1 MKIANHLSRVLAATL
16 LGLGCHTAALH
27 AQNIMLHL
35 DAPQGID
42 AQTLAADI
50 GTLKITF
57 SNSKDFFDTSLY
69 AANTLDLGS
78 DYYNEEGSSKDKYHK
93 YYSRELTLNADDGN
107 GNAWWGNTNKIEFK
121 FDNLRRYVSGRTDHP
136 IYYRI
141 YSPHFSR
148 IITGQIDPTDAEE
161 VTLHHTELVQAR
173 RVTFMPPV
181 GRDGNAVPA
190 ILAPDLR
197 IGTARYGF
205 SGASV
210 NMHDLTEPFARYAYK
225 GDTLRYLVAPNSD
238 ELALH
243 ADSIV
248 VTDTTTCVT
257 TDYRKAVE
265 CRFYITDSQGQLCP
279 VTNGELA
286 SVYYKPQ
293 PGAKG
298 KGNNHGYGCYNLG
311 GIFLNTLTAPDGTHA
326 AYVLPG
332 RHTFQL
338 RMPTVQTTDPD
349 FLMPYNADLGYI
361 LGEVTIPASTEP
373 VSLSIAQSK
382 PLRVTTT
389 LADAAPYADHLQFS
403 AHTYVNPPYS
413 WQENKQMSVECKEVS
428 RQIKGND
435 LVVTTLVEGSTT
447 YLSLALNAQY
457 GAQSD
462 TIASVLSNQCS
473 VYGLFGTP
481 RTELTQDDF
490 HFDGA
495 KLPPFSK
502 LHPVKFIV
510 PCHLLQQG
518 EKIYIHGQFGDD
530 WYSTRCSA
538 FATHHEGCAKSLNPG
553 TATPVP
559 YDTLTVILPEGNHEW
574 YVCKNFTPYD
584 SANIHTF
591 TLANTDTLTQTIY
604 DREFTMLRVS
614 DFDSDRIYVYTN
626 NAPATHLYKRYKV
639 DGSRHNQVHYAI
651 ERIPLHPG
659 YNDYT
664 VSYRQI
670 KIQKDT
676 LAGVDYGIET
686 PRDYYDD
693 PQSPE
698 YVPHFNGYNAYN
710 PDSEWNNGLAAYIK
724 KTDTATLDSA
734 IMVSSRNEV
743 DLVMGKDEG
752 YRPYYFVRIPPS
764 TADTTV
770 TAYTQ
775 PGVRTK
781 FTYKGES
788 LRKMKMALSRLDMFL
803 GTERTRVVPGSY
815 FTRYSCL
822 NLVPGHYTMEGEF
835 YNEGSEEYFPFAVTF
850 TIEAGHPTTIE
861 LCPDPTAVAAAP
873 ADSAPAKAAACYA
886 PDGRRISTPQSGLN
900 IIKMTDGSV
909 RKVIVK

>member
-69 AANTLDLGS
+69 AANTLDFGS
-78 DYYNEEGSSKDKYHK
+78 DYYKNGKDSYHH
-93 YYSRELTLNADDGN
+93 YFSRELTLNADDGN
-107 GNAWWGNTNKIEFK
+107 GNAWWGNTNKFEFN
-121 FDNLRRYVSGRTDHP
+121 FDNLRRQVSGRAGQP

-161 VTLHHTELVQAR
+161 VTLHHTELTQAR
-173 RVTFMPPV
+173 RVAFMPPV
-181 GRDGNAVPA
+181 GRDGNAVSA

-197 IGTARYGF
+197 TGAYYNGTTTR
-205 SGASV
+205 V

-279 VTNGELA
+279 VTNGQLA
-286 SVYYKPQ
+286 SVYYKLQ
-293 PGAKG
+293 PGAKRG
-298 KGNNHGYGCYNLG
+298 RGYCGYNFG
-311 GIFLNTLTAPDGTHA
+311 SNIFEPTAPDGTHA
-326 AYVLPG
+326 AYALPG
-332 RHTFQL
+332 RQTFQL
-338 RMPTVQTTDPD
+338 HMPTVQTDDPD
-349 FLMPYNADLGYI
+349 FLMPYNAAQGYI

-373 VSLSIAQSK
+373 VSLSIAKSK

-413 WQENKQMSVECKEVS
+413 WAENEKMTVLCKEVS

-435 LVVTTLVEGSTT
+435 LVVTTLVEGSIT

-495 KLPPFSK
+495 KLPLFSK

-518 EKIYIHGQFGDD
+518 EKLYIHGQFGDD
-530 WYSTRCSA
+530 WYSTRCST
-538 FATHHEGCAKSLNPG
+538 FATHHEGCAKSLKPG
-553 TATPVP
+553 TATPMP

-591 TLANTDTLTQTIY
+591 TLGITDTLTQTFY
-604 DREFTMLRVS
+604 DREFTLLRVNCLGV
-614 DFDSDRIYVYTN
+614 DSIYVYN
-626 NAPATHLYKRYKV
+626 NVPEYHRYRLSKLTK
-639 DGSRHNQVHYAI
+639 GRMYYAD
-651 ERIPLHPG
+651 EAIPLRPG
-659 YNDYT
+659 YNERT
-664 VSYRQI
+664 ITWREV
-670 KIQKDT
+670 KLQKDT
-676 LAGVDYGIET
+676 LYSLSCWFEAPITYVDEDGSYYTSYGRFDR
-686 PRDYYDD
+686 P
-693 PQSPE
+693 
-698 YVPHFNGYNAYN
+698 YNYLWL
-710 PDSEWNNGLAAYIK
+710 EKLE
-724 KTDTATLDSA
+724 TATADSA
-734 IMVSSRNEV
+734 ICISTGSRANLAV
-743 DLVMGKDEG
+743 WSGG
-752 YRPYYFVRIPPS
+752 TFAPARFFTISPS
-764 TADTTV
+764 EADTTV
-770 TAYTQ
+770 TVYTQ
-775 PGVRTK
+775 KTVRVN
-781 FTYKGES
+781 FSYKGG
-788 LRKMKMALSRLDMFL
+788 R
-803 GTERTRVVPGSY
+803 VPGFERLNMCY
-815 FTRYSCL
+815 GNEQTRIVPNPNFYRKSRMDL
-822 NLVPGHYTMEGEF
+822 EPGHYTMSGVVSYEDDATGE
-835 YNEGSEEYFPFAVTF
+835 YVLTPFSIAFDV
-850 TIEAGHPTTIE
+850 EANHPTTIE

-886 PDGRRISTPQSGLN
+886 PDGRRISTPQPGLN

>member
-1 MKIANHLSRVLAATL
+1 MKIANHLSRVLAAAL

-78 DYYNEEGSSKDKYHK
+78 NYYYDRNSSKDKYHK

-121 FDNLRRYVSGRTDHP
+121 FDNLRRYVSGRTGQP

-141 YSPHFSR
+141 YSPHFNR

-225 GDTLRYLVAPNSD
+225 GDTLRYLVAPNSS

-279 VTNGELA
+279 VTNGQLA
-286 SVYYKPQ
+286 SAYYKLQ
-293 PGAKG
+293 PGFKSDTG
-298 KGNNHGYGCYNLG
+298 FRGYGDYNFG
-311 GIFLNTLTAPDGTHA
+311 GNIFEPTAPDGTHA
-326 AYVLPG
+326 AYALPG
-332 RHTFQL
+332 RQTFQL
-338 RMPTVQTTDPD
+338 RMPTVQTTDPE
-349 FLMPYNADLGYI
+349 FLMPYNADGGYI

-373 VSLSIAQSK
+373 VSLSIAKSK

-413 WQENKQMSVECKEVS
+413 WADDTKMSVECKEVS
-428 RQIKGND
+428 RQVKGND
-435 LVVTTLVEGSTT
+435 LVVTTLVEGST
-447 YLSLALNAQY
+447 YPYLALNAQY

-462 TIASVLSNQCS
+462 TIASVLSKQCCLYS
-473 VYGLFGTP
+473 YPGDP
-481 RTELTQDDF
+481 RTEFSLTYNNFYDGDF
-490 HFDGA
+490 NT
-495 KLPPFSK
+495 LPAFSQ
-502 LHPVKFIV
+502 LHPVKFVV
-510 PCHLLQQG
+510 PCHQFQTGRMLNLFG
-518 EKIYIHGQFGDD
+518 KYGQAD
-530 WYSTRCSA
+530 RVA
-538 FATHHEGCAKSLNPG
+538 ELAEHHDGCAKQLHYASADPI
-553 TATPVP
+553 P
-559 YDTLTVILPEGNHEW
+559 YDTITIMLPEG
-574 YVCKNFTPYD
+574 KYD
-584 SANIHTF
+584 WVMQKDADEANDAPHHSF
-591 TLANTDTLTQTIY
+591 TLGATDTLVQRLQPT
-604 DREFTMLRVS
+604 DFALLRVNCLGV
-614 DFDSDRIYVYTN
+614 DSIYVYN
-626 NAPATHLYKRYKV
+626 KV
-639 DGSRHNQVHYAI
+639 PEYQWYSLSKLTKGRMYYVREA
-651 ERIPLHPG
+651 IPLSPG
-659 YNDYT
+659 YNERT
-664 VSYRQI
+664 ITWREA
-670 KIQKDT
+670 KLQKDT
-676 LAGVDYGIET
+676 LYSLSYWLE
-686 PRDYYDD
+686 D
-693 PQSPE
+693 PVIWLDEDFSFYTSYTIFSRP
-698 YVPHFNGYNAYN
+698 
-710 PDSEWNNGLAAYIK
+710 NNYFWLEK
-724 KTDTATLDSA
+724 LETATPDSA
-734 IMVSSRNEV
+734 ICISTGSKANLAVWSGGTFAPARFFTIS
-743 DLVMGKDEG
+743 
-752 YRPYYFVRIPPS
+752 PS
-764 TADTTV
+764 EADTTV
-770 TAYTQ
+770 TVYTQ
-775 PGVRTK
+775 KTVRVN
-781 FTYKGES
+781 FSYKGG
-788 LRKMKMALSRLDMFL
+788 R
-803 GTERTRVVPGSY
+803 VPG
-815 FTRYSCL
+815 FERL
-822 NLVPGHYTMEGEF
+822 NMCYGNEQTHIVPNSNFYRRSRMDLEPGHYTMSGVVSYEDDATGE
-835 YNEGSEEYFPFAVTF
+835 YVTTPFSIAF
-850 TIEAGHPTTIE
+850 DIEANTPTTIE
-861 LCPDPTAVAAAP
+861 LCPDPTAIAAAP

-886 PDGRRISTPQSGLN
+886 PDGRRISTSQPGLN

>member
-1 MKIANHLSRVLAATL
+1 MKITNHLRRVLAATL

-69 AANTLDLGS
+69 AANTLDFGS
-78 DYYNEEGSSKDKYHK
+78 DYYNNGKDSYHH
-93 YYSRELTLNADDGN
+93 YFSRELTLNADDGN

-121 FDNLRRYVSGRTDHP
+121 FDNLRRYVSGRTDQP

-161 VTLHHTELVQAR
+161 VTLHHTELTQAR
-173 RVTFMPPV
+173 RVAFMPPV

-197 IGTARYGF
+197 IGTCNGF
-205 SGASV
+205 RGYNP
-210 NMHDLTEPFARYAYK
+210 NMQDLTEPFARYVYK
-225 GDTLRYLVAPNSD
+225 GDTLRYLVAPDSP

-279 VTNGELA
+279 VTNGQLA

-332 RHTFQL
+332 QQTFQL

-403 AHTYVNPPYS
+403 AYTYVNPPYS

-435 LVVTTLVEGSTT
+435 LVVTTLVEGST
-447 YLSLALNAQY
+447 YPYLALNAQY

-462 TIASVLSNQCS
+462 TIASVLSKQCS

-518 EKIYIHGQFGDD
+518 EKLYIHGQFGDD

-591 TLANTDTLTQTIY
+591 TLGATDTLTQTIY
-604 DREFTMLRVS
+604 DREFVLLRVN
-614 DFDSDRIYVYTN
+614 DFDSDSIYVYTN
-626 NAPATHLYKRYKV
+626 NIPATKLYKRYIV
-639 DGSRHNQVHYAI
+639 DGSRHNQVHYAL
-651 ERIPLHPG
+651 EEIPLHPG

-676 LAGVDYGIET
+676 LARVNYGVET
-686 PRDYYDD
+686 PVYYDD
-693 PQSPE
+693 P
-698 YVPHFNGYNAYN
+698 HYNNYTAYR
-710 PDSEWNNGLAAYIK
+710 
-724 KTDTATLDSA
+724 KTGSVYNIRKDEIATLDSA
-734 IMVSSRNEV
+734 IMVSSRSEV
-743 DLVMGKDEG
+743 DLVTFMSVTSGSIWIP
-752 YRPYYFVRIPPS
+752 RYFAHIAPS
-764 TADTTV
+764 AADTTV
-770 TAYTQ
+770 TAYTH
-775 PGVRTK
+775 PVVPTE
-781 FTYKGES
+781 FTYKGS
-788 LRKMKMALSRLDMFL
+788 LPGKIGKLSKLDMFL
-803 GTERTRVVPGSY
+803 GPERMRVVPFRHFSG
-815 FTRYSCL
+815 RL
-822 NLVPGHYTMEGEF
+822 DLVPGHYTMEGEF
-835 YNEGSEEYFPFAVTF
+835 YNEDSEAYFPFAVTF
-850 TIEAGHPTTIE
+850 TIEANKPTTIE
-861 LCPDPTAVAAAP
+861 LCPDPTAIAAAT

-886 PDGRRISTPQSGLN
+886 PDGRRISTPQPGLN

>member
-1 MKIANHLSRVLAATL
+1 MKITNHLRRVLAATL

-69 AANTLDLGS
+69 AANTLDFGS
-78 DYYNEEGSSKDKYHK
+78 DYYNEGGSSKDKYHK

-107 GNAWWGNTNKIEFK
+107 GNAWWGNTNKFEFN
-121 FDNLRRYVSGRTDHP
+121 FDNLRRQVSGRAGQP

-148 IITGQIDPTDAEE
+148 IITGQIDPTDAED
-161 VTLHHTELVQAR
+161 VTLHHTELAQAR
-173 RVTFMPPV
+173 RVAFMPPV

-197 IGTARYGF
+197 TGTCNGF
-205 SGASV
+205 RAYDP
-210 NMHDLTEPFARYAYK
+210 NMQDLTEPFARYAYK
-225 GDTLRYLVAPNSD
+225 GDTLRYLVVPNSS

-248 VTDTTTCVT
+248 VADTTTCVT

-298 KGNNHGYGCYNLG
+298 KGNYHGYGCYNSG
-311 GIFLNTLTAPDGTHA
+311 GICLNTLTAPDGTHA
-326 AYVLPG
+326 AYALPG
-332 RHTFQL
+332 RQTFQL
-338 RMPTVQTTDPD
+338 RLPTVQTTDPD

-373 VSLSIAQSK
+373 VSLSIAKSK

-413 WQENKQMSVECKEVS
+413 WQENKQMSVACKEVS

-435 LVVTTLVEGSTT
+435 LVVTTLVEGST
-447 YLSLALNAQY
+447 YPYLALNAQY

-462 TIASVLSNQCS
+462 TIASVLSKQCCLYS
-473 VYGLFGTP
+473 YPGDP
-481 RTELTQDDF
+481 RTEFSLTLKNF
-490 HFDGA
+490 H
-495 KLPPFSK
+495 LPPFSK

-518 EKIYIHGQFGDD
+518 EKLYIHGQLSVAED
-530 WYSTRCSA
+530 WRCST
-538 FATHHEGCAKSLNPG
+538 FATHHEGCAKSLQPG
-553 TATPVP
+553 TTTPVP

-574 YVCKNFTPYD
+574 CVGKKGEKLD

-591 TLANTDTLTQTIY
+591 TLGATDTLTQTIY
-604 DREFTMLRVS
+604 DREFALLRVNCLGT
-614 DFDSDRIYVYTN
+614 DSIYVYN
-626 NAPATHLYKRYKV
+626 NIPEYHRYRLSKLTKGRLY
-639 DGSRHNQVHYAI
+639 YAD
-651 ERIPLHPG
+651 EEIPLSPG
-659 YNDYT
+659 YNERT
-664 VSYRQI
+664 ITWREA
-670 KIQKDT
+670 KLQKDT
-676 LAGVDYGIET
+676 LRGMSYWLEAPITYLDEDGS
-686 PRDYYDD
+686 YYTSYTGFSRADNYLVL
-693 PQSPE
+693 E
-698 YVPHFNGYNAYN
+698 KL
-710 PDSEWNNGLAAYIK
+710 E
-724 KTDTATLDSA
+724 TATPDSA
-734 IMVSSRNEV
+734 ICISTGSKANLAVWSSGAYATARFITIN
-743 DLVMGKDEG
+743 
-752 YRPYYFVRIPPS
+752 PS
-764 TADTTV
+764 EADTTIAV
-770 TAYTQ
+770 YTQ
-775 PGVRTK
+775 GYVRVN
-781 FTYKGES
+781 FSYKGG
-788 LRKMKMALSRLDMFL
+788 R
-803 GTERTRVVPGSY
+803 VPG
-815 FTRYSCL
+815 FERL
-822 NLVPGHYTMEGEF
+822 NMCYGNEQTHIVPHSRFYYRSLMDLEPGHYTMSGVVSYEDDATGE
-835 YNEGSEEYFPFAVTF
+835 YVLTPFSIAFDV
-850 TIEAGHPTTIE
+850 EAGGIPTIE
-861 LCPDPTAVAAAP
+861 LCPDLTAVAAAP
-873 ADSAPAKAAACYA
+873 ANSTPAKAAACYA

>member
-1 MKIANHLSRVLAATL
+1 MKITNHLRRVLAATL
-16 LGLGCHTAALH
+16 FGLGCHTAALH

-69 AANTLDLGS
+69 AANTLDFGS
-78 DYYNEEGSSKDKYHK
+78 DYYNEGNSSTDRVHK

-107 GNAWWGNTNKIEFK
+107 GNAWWGNTNKIEFN
-121 FDNLRRYVSGRTDHP
+121 FDNLRRRVSGRTGQP

-173 RVTFMPPV
+173 RVAFMPPV

-205 SGASV
+205 RGALV

-225 GDTLRYLVAPNSD
+225 GDTLRYLVAPNSS

-279 VTNGELA
+279 VSNGELA
-286 SVYYKPQ
+286 SVYYSSKR
-293 PGAKG
+293 GR
-298 KGNNHGYGCYNLG
+298 GYGDYNFG
-311 GIFLNTLTAPDGTHA
+311 GICFELTAPDGTHA
-326 AYVLPG
+326 AYALPV
-332 RHTFQL
+332 RQTFQL

-349 FLMPYNADLGYI
+349 FLMPYNAAQGYI

-413 WQENKQMSVECKEVS
+413 WQENKQMSVACKEVS
-428 RQIKGND
+428 RQVKGND
-435 LVVTTLVEGSTT
+435 LVVTTLVEGST
-447 YLSLALNAQY
+447 YPYLALNAQY

-462 TIASVLSNQCS
+462 TIASVLSKQCCLYS
-473 VYGLFGTP
+473 YPGDP
-481 RTELTQDDF
+481 RTEFSLTYKNF
-490 HFDGA
+490 YDGNFNT
-495 KLPPFSK
+495 LPAFSQ
-502 LHPVKFIV
+502 LHPVKFVV
-510 PCHLLQQG
+510 PCHQFQTGRMLNLFGTYNQG
-518 EKIYIHGQFGDD
+518 YISDLP
-530 WYSTRCSA
+530 S
-538 FATHHEGCAKSLNPG
+538 HHNGCAKQLQPG
-553 TATPVP
+553 SADPIP
-559 YDTLTVILPEGNHEW
+559 YDTITIILPEGE
-574 YVCKNFTPYD
+574 YD
-584 SANIHTF
+584 WVMQKDLDEYNSAPHHAF
-591 TLANTDTLTQTIY
+591 TLANTDTLVQRLQPT
-604 DREFTMLRVS
+604 DFALLRVNS
-614 DFDSDRIYVYTN
+614 LGADSIYVYN
-626 NAPATHLYKRYKV
+626 KV
-639 DGSRHNQVHYAI
+639 PEYQWYSLSKLTKGCMYYVREA
-651 ERIPLHPG
+651 IPLSPG
-659 YNDYT
+659 YNERT
-664 VSYRQI
+664 ITWREA
-670 KIQKDT
+670 KLQKDT
-676 LAGVDYGIET
+676 LYSLSYWLE
-686 PRDYYDD
+686 D
-693 PQSPE
+693 PVIWLDEDFSFYTSYTIFSRP
-698 YVPHFNGYNAYN
+698 
-710 PDSEWNNGLAAYIK
+710 NNYLRLEK
-724 KTDTATLDSA
+724 LETATPDSA
-734 IMVSSRNEV
+734 ICISTGSKANLAVWSGGTFAPARFFTIS
-743 DLVMGKDEG
+743 
-752 YRPYYFVRIPPS
+752 PS
-764 TADTTV
+764 EADTTV
-770 TAYTQ
+770 TVYTQ
-775 PGVRTK
+775 KTVRVN
-781 FTYKGES
+781 FSYKGG
-788 LRKMKMALSRLDMFL
+788 R
-803 GTERTRVVPGSY
+803 VPG
-815 FTRYSCL
+815 FERL
-822 NLVPGHYTMEGEF
+822 NMCYGNEQTHIVPNSNFYRRSRMDLEPGHYTMSGVVSYEDDATGE
-835 YNEGSEEYFPFAVTF
+835 YVTTPFSIAF
-850 TIEAGHPTTIE
+850 DIEANTPTTIE
-861 LCPDPTAVAAAP
+861 LCPDPTAIAAAP

-886 PDGRRISTPQSGLN
+886 PDGRRISTSQPGLN

>member
-1 MKIANHLSRVLAATL
+1 MKIANHLSRVLAAAL

-69 AANTLDLGS
+69 AANTLDFGS
-78 DYYNEEGSSKDKYHK
+78 DYYNNGKDSYHH
-93 YYSRELTLNADDGN
+93 YFSRELTLNADDGS
-107 GNAWWGNTNKIEFK
+107 GNAWWGNQNKTWLK
-121 FDNLRRYVSGRTDHP
+121 FETVRRQVSGRAGQP

-173 RVTFMPPV
+173 RVAFMPPV

-197 IGTARYGF
+197 IGTCNGF
-205 SGASV
+205 RGYNP
-210 NMHDLTEPFARYAYK
+210 NMQDLTEPFARYAYK
-225 GDTLRYLVAPNSD
+225 GDTLRYLVVPNSS

-332 RHTFQL
+332 QQTFQL

-373 VSLSIAQSK
+373 VNLSIAQSK

-435 LVVTTLVEGSTT
+435 LVVTTLVEGSTWPI
-447 YLSLALNAQY
+447 LVLNAQY

-473 VYGLFGTP
+473 VYGLFGPP

-518 EKIYIHGQFGDD
+518 EKLYIDGQFGDD

-591 TLANTDTLTQTIY
+591 TLGATDTLTQTIY
-604 DREFTMLRVS
+604 DREFALLRVNCLGT
-614 DFDSDRIYVYTN
+614 DSIYVYSNIPEYHRYRLSKLTKGR
-626 NAPATHLYKRYKV
+626 LY
-639 DGSRHNQVHYAI
+639 YAD
-651 ERIPLHPG
+651 EEIPLNPG
-659 YNDYT
+659 YNERT
-664 VSYRQI
+664 ITWREA
-670 KIQKDT
+670 KLQKDT
-676 LAGVDYGIET
+676 LRGMSYWLEAPITYLDEDGS
-686 PRDYYDD
+686 YYTSYTGFSRADNYLVL
-693 PQSPE
+693 E
-698 YVPHFNGYNAYN
+698 KL
-710 PDSEWNNGLAAYIK
+710 E
-724 KTDTATLDSA
+724 TATPDSA
-734 IMVSSRNEV
+734 ICISTGSKANLAVWSSGAYATARFITIN
-743 DLVMGKDEG
+743 
-752 YRPYYFVRIPPS
+752 PS
-764 TADTTV
+764 EADTTIAV
-770 TAYTQ
+770 YTQ
-775 PGVRTK
+775 GYVRVN
-781 FTYKGES
+781 FSYKGG
-788 LRKMKMALSRLDMFL
+788 R
-803 GTERTRVVPGSY
+803 VPGFERLNMCY
-815 FTRYSCL
+815 GNEQTRIVPHSRFYYRSL
-822 NLVPGHYTMEGEF
+822 MDLEPGHYTMSGIVAYEDDNTGE
-835 YNEGSEEYFPFAVTF
+835 YVTTPFSIAF
-850 TIEAGHPTTIE
+850 DIEANTPTTIE
-861 LCPDPTAVAAAP
+861 LCPDPTAIAAAT
-873 ADSAPAKAAACYA
+873 ANSAPAKAAACYA
-886 PDGRRISTPQSGLN
+886 PDGRRISTPQPGLN
-900 IIKMTDGSV
+900 IIKMTDGTV

>member
-1 MKIANHLSRVLAATL
+1 MKITNHLSRVLAATL
-16 LGLGCHTAALH
+16 FGLGCHTAALH
-27 AQNIMLHL
+27 AQNIMLRL
-35 DAPQGID
+35 DAPQGTD

-57 SNSKDFFDTSLY
+57 SNSSDFFDTSLY
-69 AANTLDLGS
+69 AANTLDFRS
-78 DYYNEEGSSKDKYHK
+78 DYYNKGKDSYHH
-93 YYSRELTLNADDGN
+93 YFSRELTLNADDGN
-107 GNAWWGNTNKIEFK
+107 GNAWWGNTNKVWLNFETV
-121 FDNLRRYVSGRTDHP
+121 RRQVGGRAGQP

-148 IITGQIDPTDAEE
+148 IITGQIDPTDADE
-161 VTLHHTELVQAR
+161 VTLHHTELTQAR
-173 RVTFMPPV
+173 RVAFMPPV
-181 GRDGNAVPA
+181 DRDGNAVPA

-197 IGTARYGF
+197 TGACSNF
-205 SGASV
+205 STGRV
-210 NMHDLTEPFARYAYK
+210 NMQDLTEPFARYVYK
-225 GDTLRYLVAPNSD
+225 GDTLRYLVAPESS

-286 SVYYKPQ
+286 SVYYSSKR
-293 PGAKG
+293 GR
-298 KGNNHGYGCYNLG
+298 GYGDYNCS
-311 GIFLNTLTAPDGTHA
+311 IPFKLTAPDGTHA

-332 RHTFQL
+332 QQIFQL
-338 RMPTVQTTDPD
+338 HFPKVQTTDPD

-373 VSLSIAQSK
+373 VSLSLAKSK

-518 EKIYIHGQFGDD
+518 EKLYIHGQFGDD

-538 FATHHEGCAKSLNPG
+538 FATHHEGCAKSLKPG
-553 TATPVP
+553 TAAPMP

-614 DFDSDRIYVYTN
+614 DFDFDSIYVYTN
-626 NAPATHLYKRYKV
+626 NVPATHLYKRYKV
-639 DGSRHNQVHYAI
+639 DGSRHNQIHYAL
-651 ERIPLHPG
+651 EKIPLHPG

-676 LAGVDYGIET
+676 LARVDYGIEI
-686 PRDYYDD
+686 PRDYYNYDD
-693 PQSPE
+693 PRRNDYS
-698 YVPHFNGYNAYN
+698 AYD
-710 PDSEWNNGLAAYIK
+710 PYYEWNNGLAGYIK

-743 DLVMGKDEG
+743 DLVIGKDEG

-850 TIEAGHPTTIE
+850 TIEADHPTTIE
-861 LCPDPTAVAAAP
+861 LCPDPTAVAAAT

-886 PDGRRISTPQSGLN
+886 PDGRRISTPQPGLN

>member
-1 MKIANHLSRVLAATL
+1 MKLTNHLRRVLAATL
-16 LGLGCHTAALH
+16 FGLGCHTAALH

-57 SNSKDFFDTSLY
+57 SNSKDFFDTSRY
-69 AANTLDLGS
+69 AANTLDFGS
-78 DYYNEEGSSKDKYHK
+78 DYYNNGRDSYHH
-93 YYSRELTLNADDGN
+93 YFSRELTLNADDGN
-107 GNAWWGNTNKIEFK
+107 GNAWWGNTNKVWLNFETV
-121 FDNLRRYVSGRTDHP
+121 RRQVSGRAGQP

-148 IITGQIDPTDAEE
+148 IITGQIDPTDAEK

-173 RVTFMPPV
+173 RVAFMPPV

-197 IGTARYGF
+197 TGAYYNGTTTR
-205 SGASV
+205 V

-265 CRFYITDSQGQLCP
+265 CHFYITDSQGRLCP
-279 VTNGELA
+279 VTNGQLA
-286 SVYYKPQ
+286 SVYYKLQ
-293 PGAKG
+293 PGAKRG
-298 KGNNHGYGCYNLG
+298 RGYCGYNFGGNM
-311 GIFLNTLTAPDGTHA
+311 FKLTAPDGTHA
-326 AYVLPG
+326 AYALPG
-332 RHTFQL
+332 RQTFQL
-338 RMPTVQTTDPD
+338 KWPTVQTDDPD
-349 FLMPYNADLGYI
+349 FLMPCNAAQGYI

-403 AHTYVNPPYS
+403 AHTYVSPPYS
-413 WQENKQMSVECKEVS
+413 WAENEKMTVLCKEVS
-428 RQIKGND
+428 RQVKGND

-518 EKIYIHGQFGDD
+518 EKLYIHGQFGDD

-553 TATPVP
+553 IATPVP
-559 YDTLTVILPEGNHEW
+559 HDTLTVILPEGNHEW

-591 TLANTDTLTQTIY
+591 TLGATDTLTQTIY
-604 DREFTMLRVS
+604 DREFALLRVS
-614 DFDSDRIYVYTN
+614 CLGADSIYVYN
-626 NAPATHLYKRYKV
+626 KVPAWHRYRLSKLTKGRLY
-639 DGSRHNQVHYAI
+639 YAD
-651 ERIPLHPG
+651 EEIPLSPG
-659 YNDYT
+659 YNERT
-664 VSYRQI
+664 ITWREA
-670 KIQKDT
+670 KLQKDT
-676 LAGVDYGIET
+676 LYGLSYWLEAPITYVDEDGS
-686 PRDYYDD
+686 YYT
-693 PQSPE
+693 S
-698 YVPHFNGYNAYN
+698 YHYFSR
-710 PDSEWNNGLAAYIK
+710 PDNYFWLEKLE
-724 KTDTATLDSA
+724 TATPDSA
-734 IMVSSRNEV
+734 ICISTGSKANLAVCTGRMSDPARFFTIN
-743 DLVMGKDEG
+743 
-752 YRPYYFVRIPPS
+752 PS
-764 TADTTV
+764 EADTTV
-770 TAYTQ
+770 TVYTQ
-775 PGVRTK
+775 KTVRVNFGCK
-781 FTYKGES
+781 N
-788 LRKMKMALSRLDMFL
+788 RLVQAF
-803 GTERTRVVPGSY
+803 ERLNMCYGNEQTHIVPNSNFY
-815 FTRYSCL
+815 RRNRMDL
-822 NLVPGHYTMEGEF
+822 EPGHYTMSGVVIYEDGLEQVCT
-835 YNEGSEEYFPFAVTF
+835 PFSIAF
-850 TIEAGHPTTIE
+850 DIEAGHSAFIE

-873 ADSAPAKAAACYA
+873 ANSAPAKAATCYA
-886 PDGRRISTPQSGLN
+886 PDGRRISTPQPGLN
-900 IIKMTDGSV
+900 IIKMTDGTV

>member
-1 MKIANHLSRVLAATL
+1 MKIANHLSRVLAAAL

-57 SNSKDFFDTSLY
+57 SNSKDFFDTSRY
-69 AANTLDLGS
+69 AANTLDFGS
-78 DYYNEEGSSKDKYHK
+78 DYYNNGKDSYHH
-93 YYSRELTLNADDGN
+93 YFSRELTLNADDGN
-107 GNAWWGNTNKIEFK
+107 GNAWWGNTNKFEFN
-121 FDNLRRYVSGRTDHP
+121 FDNLRRQVSGRAGQP

-173 RVTFMPPV
+173 RVAFMPPV
-181 GRDGNAVPA
+181 GRDGNAVSA

-197 IGTARYGF
+197 TGAYYNGTTTR
-205 SGASV
+205 V

-279 VTNGELA
+279 VTNGQLA
-286 SVYYKPQ
+286 SVYYKLQ
-293 PGAKG
+293 PGAKRG
-298 KGNNHGYGCYNLG
+298 RGYCGYNFGGNM
-311 GIFLNTLTAPDGTHA
+311 FKLTAPDGTHA
-326 AYVLPG
+326 AYALPG
-332 RHTFQL
+332 RQTFQL
-338 RMPTVQTTDPD
+338 KWPTVQTDDPD
-349 FLMPYNADLGYI
+349 FLMPCNAAQGYI

-373 VSLSIAQSK
+373 VSLSIAKSK

-413 WQENKQMSVECKEVS
+413 WAENEKMTVLCKEVS

-435 LVVTTLVEGSTT
+435 LVVTTLVEGSTWPI
-447 YLSLALNAQY
+447 LALNAQY

-473 VYGLFGTP
+473 VYSYPGDP
-481 RTELTQDDF
+481 RTEFSLTQDNF

-518 EKIYIHGQFGDD
+518 EKLYIHGQFGDD
-530 WYSTRCSA
+530 WYSTRCST
-538 FATHHEGCAKSLNPG
+538 FATHHEGCAKSLQPG

-559 YDTLTVILPEGNHEW
+559 HDTLTVILPEGNHEW
-574 YVCKNFTPYD
+574 YVSKEGAVGD

-591 TLANTDTLTQTIY
+591 TLGATDTLTQTIY
-604 DREFTMLRVS
+604 DREFALLRVS
-614 DFDSDRIYVYTN
+614 CLGVDSIYVYN
-626 NAPATHLYKRYKV
+626 NVPKYHRYRLSKLTKGRLYYADEEIHL
-639 DGSRHNQVHYAI
+639 S
-651 ERIPLHPG
+651 PG
-659 YNDYT
+659 YNERT
-664 VSYRQI
+664 ITWREA
-670 KIQKDT
+670 KLQKDT
-676 LAGVDYGIET
+676 LRGMSYWLEAPITYLDEDGS
-686 PRDYYDD
+686 YYTSYTGFSR
-693 PQSPE
+693 P
-698 YVPHFNGYNAYN
+698 
-710 PDSEWNNGLAAYIK
+710 NNYLVLEK
-724 KTDTATLDSA
+724 LETATPDSA
-734 IMVSSRNEV
+734 ICISTGSKANLAVWSSGAYATARFITIN
-743 DLVMGKDEG
+743 
-752 YRPYYFVRIPPS
+752 PS
-764 TADTTV
+764 EADTTIAV
-770 TAYTQ
+770 YTQ
-775 PGVRTK
+775 GYVRVN
-781 FTYKGES
+781 FSYKGG
-788 LRKMKMALSRLDMFL
+788 R
-803 GTERTRVVPGSY
+803 VPGFERLNMCY
-815 FTRYSCL
+815 GNEQTRIVPHSRFYYRSL
-822 NLVPGHYTMEGEF
+822 MDLEPGHYTMSGIVSYEDDATGE
-835 YNEGSEEYFPFAVTF
+835 YVLTPFSIAFDV
-850 TIEAGHPTTIE
+850 EAGGIRTIE
-861 LCPDPTAVAAAP
+861 LCPDPTAIAAAP

-886 PDGRRISTPQSGLN
+886 PDGRRISTPQPGLN
-900 IIKMTDGSV
+900 IVKMTDGTV

>member
-1 MKIANHLSRVLAATL
+1 MKIANHLSRVLAAAL

-57 SNSKDFFDTSLY
+57 SNSSDFFDTSRY
-69 AANTLDLGS
+69 AANTLDFGS
-78 DYYNEEGSSKDKYHK
+78 DYYNNGRDSYHH
-93 YYSRELTLNADDGN
+93 YFSRELTLNADDGN
-107 GNAWWGNTNKIEFK
+107 GNAWWGNTNKVWLNFETV
-121 FDNLRRYVSGRTDHP
+121 RRQVSGRAGQP

-148 IITGQIDPTDAEE
+148 IITGQIDPTDADE
-161 VTLHHTELVQAR
+161 VTLHHTELVQAH
-173 RVTFMPPV
+173 RVAFMPPV
-181 GRDGNAVPA
+181 GRDGNAVSA

-205 SGASV
+205 RGALV
-210 NMHDLTEPFARYAYK
+210 NMYDLTEPFARYAYK
-225 GDTLRYLVAPNSD
+225 GDTLRYLVAPNSS

-279 VTNGELA
+279 VTNGRLA
-286 SVYYKPQ
+286 SAYYKLQ
-293 PGAKG
+293 PGFKSDTG
-298 KGNNHGYGCYNLG
+298 FRGYGDYNFG
-311 GIFLNTLTAPDGTHA
+311 GNIFEPTAPDGTHA
-326 AYVLPG
+326 AYALPG
-332 RHTFQL
+332 RQTFQL

-349 FLMPYNADLGYI
+349 FLMPYNADGGYI

-373 VSLSIAQSK
+373 VSLSIAKSK

-435 LVVTTLVEGSTT
+435 LVVTTLVEGSTWPI
-447 YLSLALNAQY
+447 LVLNAQY

-518 EKIYIHGQFGDD
+518 EKLYIDGQFGDD

-591 TLANTDTLTQTIY
+591 TLGATDTLTQTIY
-604 DREFTMLRVS
+604 DREFALLRVNCLGT
-614 DFDSDRIYVYTN
+614 DSIYVYSNIPEYHRYRLSKLTKGR
-626 NAPATHLYKRYKV
+626 LY
-639 DGSRHNQVHYAI
+639 YAD
-651 ERIPLHPG
+651 EEIPLNPG
-659 YNDYT
+659 YNERT
-664 VSYRQI
+664 ITWREA
-670 KIQKDT
+670 KLQKDT
-676 LAGVDYGIET
+676 LRGMSYWLEAPITYLDEDGS
-686 PRDYYDD
+686 YYTSYTGFSRADNYLVL
-693 PQSPE
+693 E
-698 YVPHFNGYNAYN
+698 KL
-710 PDSEWNNGLAAYIK
+710 E
-724 KTDTATLDSA
+724 TATPDSA
-734 IMVSSRNEV
+734 ICISTGSKANLAVWSSGAYATARFITIN
-743 DLVMGKDEG
+743 
-752 YRPYYFVRIPPS
+752 PS
-764 TADTTV
+764 EADTTIAV
-770 TAYTQ
+770 YTQ
-775 PGVRTK
+775 GYVRVN
-781 FTYKGES
+781 FSYKGG
-788 LRKMKMALSRLDMFL
+788 R
-803 GTERTRVVPGSY
+803 VPGFERLNMCY
-815 FTRYSCL
+815 GNEQTRIVPHSRFYYRSL
-822 NLVPGHYTMEGEF
+822 MDLEPGHYTMSGIVAYEDDNTGE
-835 YNEGSEEYFPFAVTF
+835 YVTTPFSIAF
-850 TIEAGHPTTIE
+850 DIEANTPTTIE
-861 LCPDPTAVAAAP
+861 LCPDPTAIAAAT
-873 ADSAPAKAAACYA
+873 ANSAPAKAAACYA
-886 PDGRRISTPQSGLN
+886 PDGRRISTPQPGLN
-900 IIKMTDGSV
+900 IIKMTDGTV

>member
-27 AQNIMLHL
+27 AQNIMLRL

-78 DYYNEEGSSKDKYHK
+78 DYYYDRNSSKDKYHK

-121 FDNLRRYVSGRTDHP
+121 FDNLRRYAGVRVGDP

-148 IITGQIDPTDAEE
+148 IITGQIDPTDADE

-173 RVTFMPPV
+173 RVAFMPPV

-197 IGTARYGF
+197 TGACMNSS
-205 SGASV
+205 SGRV
-210 NMHDLTEPFARYAYK
+210 NMHDLTEPFARYVYK
-225 GDTLRYLVAPNSD
+225 GDTLRYLVAPDSP

-279 VTNGELA
+279 VTNGQLA
-286 SVYYKPQ
+286 SVYYSSKR
-293 PGAKG
+293 GR
-298 KGNNHGYGCYNLG
+298 GYGDYNFG
-311 GIFLNTLTAPDGTHA
+311 GICFKLTAPDGTHA
-326 AYVLPG
+326 AYALPG
-332 RHTFQL
+332 RQTFQL

-349 FLMPYNADLGYI
+349 FLMPYNAAQGYI

-413 WQENKQMSVECKEVS
+413 WAENEKMTVLCKEVN

-435 LVVTTLVEGSTT
+435 LVVTTLVEGST
-447 YLSLALNAQY
+447 YPYLALNAQY

-462 TIASVLSNQCS
+462 TIASVLSKQCCLYS
-473 VYGLFGTP
+473 YPGDP
-481 RTELTQDDF
+481 RTEFSLTYKNF
-490 HFDGA
+490 YDGNFNT
-495 KLPPFSK
+495 LPAFSQ
-502 LHPVKFIV
+502 LHPVKFVV
-510 PCHLLQQG
+510 PCHQLQTGRMLNLFGTYNQG
-518 EKIYIHGQFGDD
+518 YISDLP
-530 WYSTRCSA
+530 S
-538 FATHHEGCAKSLNPG
+538 HHNGCAKQLQPG
-553 TATPVP
+553 SADPIP
-559 YDTLTVILPEGNHEW
+559 YDTITIILPEGE
-574 YVCKNFTPYD
+574 YD
-584 SANIHTF
+584 WVMQKDLDEYNSAPHHAF
-591 TLANTDTLTQTIY
+591 TLANTDTLVQRLQPT
-604 DREFTMLRVS
+604 DFALLRVNCLGV
-614 DFDSDRIYVYTN
+614 DSIYVYN
-626 NAPATHLYKRYKV
+626 NVPKYHRYRQSKLTKGRLY
-639 DGSRHNQVHYAI
+639 YAD
-651 ERIPLHPG
+651 EEIPLSPG
-659 YNDYT
+659 YNERIIT
-664 VSYRQI
+664 WREV
-670 KIQKDT
+670 KLQKDT
-676 LAGVDYGIET
+676 LYSLSCWFEAPITYVDEDGSYYTSYGRFDR
-686 PRDYYDD
+686 P
-693 PQSPE
+693 
-698 YVPHFNGYNAYN
+698 YNYLWL
-710 PDSEWNNGLAAYIK
+710 EKLE
-724 KTDTATLDSA
+724 TATADSA
-734 IMVSSRNEV
+734 ICISTGSRANLAV
-743 DLVMGKDEG
+743 WSGG
-752 YRPYYFVRIPPS
+752 TFAPARFFTISPS
-764 TADTTV
+764 EADTTV
-770 TAYTQ
+770 TVYTQ
-775 PGVRTK
+775 KTVRVN
-781 FTYKGES
+781 FSYKGG
-788 LRKMKMALSRLDMFL
+788 RVPGFSRLNMCY
-803 GTERTRVVPGSY
+803 GNEQTRIVPNPNFYRKS
-815 FTRYSCL
+815 RMDL
-822 NLVPGHYTMEGEF
+822 EPGHYTMSGVVAYEDDNTGE
-835 YNEGSEEYFPFAVTF
+835 YVTTPFSIAF
-850 TIEAGHPTTIE
+850 DIEANTPTTIE
-861 LCPDPTAVAAAP
+861 LCPDPTAIAATT

-900 IIKMTDGSV
+900 IIKMTDGTV

>member
-1 MKIANHLSRVLAATL
+1 MKLTNHLSRVLAATL

-78 DYYNEEGSSKDKYHK
+78 DYYNEGGSSKDKYHK

-121 FDNLRRYVSGRTDHP
+121 FDNLRRYVSGRTDQP

-173 RVTFMPPV
+173 RVAFMPPV
-181 GRDGNAVPA
+181 DRDGNAVPA

-197 IGTARYGF
+197 IGTCNGF
-205 SGASV
+205 RGYNP
-210 NMHDLTEPFARYAYK
+210 NMQDLTEPFARYAYK
-225 GDTLRYLVAPNSD
+225 GDTLRYLVVPNSS

-248 VTDTTTCVT
+248 VADTTTCVT

-326 AYVLPG
+326 AYALPG
-332 RHTFQL
+332 RQTFQL
-338 RMPTVQTTDPD
+338 KWPTVQTTDPD
-349 FLMPYNADLGYI
+349 FLMPCNAAQGYI

-403 AHTYVNPPYS
+403 AHTYVSPPYS
-413 WQENKQMSVECKEVS
+413 WAENEKMSVECKEVS

-435 LVVTTLVEGSTT
+435 LVVTTLVEGST
-447 YLSLALNAQY
+447 YPYLALNAQY

-462 TIASVLSNQCS
+462 TIASVLSTYCS
-473 VYGLFGTP
+473 LYSNPFDP
-481 RTELTQDDF
+481 RTEFSLTYKNF
-490 HFDGA
+490 YDGDL
-495 KLPPFSK
+495 KTLPAFSQ
-502 LHPVKFIV
+502 LHPVKFVV
-510 PCHLLQQG
+510 PCHQFQTGRVLNLFGTYNQG
-518 EKIYIHGQFGDD
+518 YISDLP
-530 WYSTRCSA
+530 S
-538 FATHHEGCAKSLNPG
+538 HHNGCAKQLQPG
-553 TATPVP
+553 SADPIP
-559 YDTLTVILPEGNHEW
+559 YDTITIILPEGE
-574 YVCKNFTPYD
+574 YD
-584 SANIHTF
+584 WVMQKDLDEYNSAPHHAF
-591 TLANTDTLTQTIY
+591 TLANTDTLVQRLQPT
-604 DREFTMLRVS
+604 DFALLRVS
-614 DFDSDRIYVYTN
+614 CLGADSIYVFNNVPASHRYRQSKLDRQNKYDYTN
-626 NAPATHLYKRYKV
+626 GRLY
-639 DGSRHNQVHYAI
+639 YAD
-651 ERIPLHPG
+651 EEIPLSPG
-659 YNDYT
+659 YNERT
-664 VSYRQI
+664 ITWREA
-670 KIQKDT
+670 KLQKDT
-676 LAGVDYGIET
+676 LRGMSYWLEAPITYLDEDGS
-686 PRDYYDD
+686 YYTSYTGFSR
-693 PQSPE
+693 P
-698 YVPHFNGYNAYN
+698 
-710 PDSEWNNGLAAYIK
+710 NNYLVLEK
-724 KTDTATLDSA
+724 LETATPDSA
-734 IMVSSRNEV
+734 ICISTGSRANLAVWSS
-743 DLVMGKDEG
+743 G
-752 YRPYYFVRIPPS
+752 PYATARFITINPS
-764 TADTTV
+764 EADTTIAV
-770 TAYTQ
+770 YTQ
-775 PGVRTK
+775 GYVRVN
-781 FTYKGES
+781 FSYKG
-788 LRKMKMALSRLDMFL
+788 
-803 GTERTRVVPGSY
+803 GPVPG
-815 FTRYSCL
+815 FDRL
-822 NLVPGHYTMEGEF
+822 NMCYGNEQTHIVPHSRFYYRSRMDLEPGHYTMSGVVAYDDDNTGE
-835 YNEGSEEYFPFAVTF
+835 YVTTPFSIAFDV
-850 TIEAGHPTTIE
+850 EANTPTTIE
-861 LCPDPTAVAAAP
+861 LCPDPTAIAAAP
-873 ADSAPAKAAACYA
+873 ANSAPPRLQPATPPTDAASAHRSPA
-886 PDGRRISTPQSGLN
+886 SISS
-900 IIKMTDGSV
+900 
-909 RKVIVK
+909 R

>member
-1 MKIANHLSRVLAATL
+1 MKLTNHLSRVLAATL
-16 LGLGCHTAALH
+16 FGLGCHTAALH

-69 AANTLDLGS
+69 AANTLDFGS
-78 DYYNEEGSSKDKYHK
+78 DYYNEGNSSTDRVHK

-107 GNAWWGNTNKIEFK
+107 GNAWWGNQNKFEFN
-121 FDNLRRYVSGRTDHP
+121 FDNLRRRVSGRTGQP

-148 IITGQIDPTDAEE
+148 IITGQIDPTDAED

-173 RVTFMPPV
+173 RVAFMPSV

-197 IGTARYGF
+197 IGTCNGF
-205 SGASV
+205 RAYDP
-210 NMHDLTEPFARYAYK
+210 NMQDLTEPFARYAYK
-225 GDTLRYLVAPNSD
+225 GDTLRYLVVPDSP

-298 KGNNHGYGCYNLG
+298 KGNYHGYGCYNLG
-311 GIFLNTLTAPDGTHA
+311 GICLNTLTAPDGTHA

-332 RHTFQL
+332 RQTFQL

-413 WQENKQMSVECKEVS
+413 WQENKQMSVACKEVS

-435 LVVTTLVEGSTT
+435 LVVTTLVEGSTWPI
-447 YLSLALNAQY
+447 LALNAQY

-518 EKIYIHGQFGDD
+518 EKLYIHGQFGDD

-591 TLANTDTLTQTIY
+591 TLGITDTLTQTFY
-604 DREFTMLRVS
+604 DREFTLLRVNCLGV
-614 DFDSDRIYVYTN
+614 DSIYVYN
-626 NAPATHLYKRYKV
+626 NVPEYHRYRLSKLTK
-639 DGSRHNQVHYAI
+639 GRMYYAD
-651 ERIPLHPG
+651 EAIPLRPG
-659 YNDYT
+659 YNERT
-664 VSYRQI
+664 ITWREV
-670 KIQKDT
+670 KLQKDT
-676 LAGVDYGIET
+676 LYSLSCWFEAPVTYVDEDGSYYTSYGRFDR
-686 PRDYYDD
+686 P
-693 PQSPE
+693 
-698 YVPHFNGYNAYN
+698 YNYLWL
-710 PDSEWNNGLAAYIK
+710 EKLE
-724 KTDTATLDSA
+724 TATADSA
-734 IMVSSRNEV
+734 ICISTGSRANLAV
-743 DLVMGKDEG
+743 WSGG
-752 YRPYYFVRIPPS
+752 TFAPARFFTISPS
-764 TADTTV
+764 EADTTV
-770 TAYTQ
+770 TIYTQ
-775 PGVRTK
+775 KTVRVN
-781 FTYKGES
+781 FSYKGG
-788 LRKMKMALSRLDMFL
+788 R
-803 GTERTRVVPGSY
+803 VPGFERLNMCY
-815 FTRYSCL
+815 GNEQTRIVPNPNFYRKSRMDL
-822 NLVPGHYTMEGEF
+822 EPGHYTMSGVVAYEDDATGE
-835 YNEGSEEYFPFAVTF
+835 YVLTPFSIAFDV
-850 TIEAGHPTTIE
+850 EANHPTTIE
-861 LCPDPTAVAAAP
+861 LCPDPTAIAAAT

-886 PDGRRISTPQSGLN
+886 PDGRRISTPQPGLN
-900 IIKMTDGSV
+900 IIKMTDGTV

>member
-1 MKIANHLSRVLAATL
+1 MKLANHLSRVLAATL
-16 LGLGCHTAALH
+16 FGLGCHTAALH

-69 AANTLDLGS
+69 AANTLDFGS
-78 DYYNEEGSSKDKYHK
+78 DYYNNGKDSYHH
-93 YYSRELTLNADDGN
+93 YFSRELTLNADDGN
-107 GNAWWGNTNKIEFK
+107 GNAWWGNTNKFEFN
-121 FDNLRRYVSGRTDHP
+121 FDNLRRQVSGRAGQP

-173 RVTFMPPV
+173 RVAFMPPV
-181 GRDGNAVPA
+181 GRDGNAVSA

-197 IGTARYGF
+197 TGAYYNGTTTR
-205 SGASV
+205 V

-265 CRFYITDSQGQLCP
+265 CHFYITDSQGRLCP
-279 VTNGELA
+279 VTNGQLA
-286 SVYYKPQ
+286 SVYYKLQ
-293 PGAKG
+293 PGAKRG
-298 KGNNHGYGCYNLG
+298 RGYCGYNFGGNM
-311 GIFLNTLTAPDGTHA
+311 FKLTAPDGTHA
-326 AYVLPG
+326 AYALPG
-332 RHTFQL
+332 RQTFQL
-338 RMPTVQTTDPD
+338 KWPTVQTDDPD
-349 FLMPYNADLGYI
+349 FLMPCNAAQGYI

-373 VSLSIAQSK
+373 VSLSIAKSK

-403 AHTYVNPPYS
+403 AYTYVSPPYS
-413 WQENKQMSVECKEVS
+413 WAENEKMSVLCKEVS

-435 LVVTTLVEGSTT
+435 LVVTTLVEGSTWPI
-447 YLSLALNAQY
+447 LALNAQY

-462 TIASVLSNQCS
+462 TIASVLSKQCS

-518 EKIYIHGQFGDD
+518 EELYIHGQLSGAED
-530 WYSTRCSA
+530 WRCST
-538 FATHHEGCAKSLNPG
+538 FATHHEGCAKSLQPG

-559 YDTLTVILPEGNHEW
+559 HDTLTVILPEGNHEW
-574 YVCKNFTPYD
+574 YVSKEGAVGD

-591 TLANTDTLTQTIY
+591 TLGATDTLTQTIY
-604 DREFTMLRVS
+604 DREFALFRVS
-614 DFDSDRIYVYTN
+614 CLGVDSIYVYN
-626 NAPATHLYKRYKV
+626 NVPKYHRYRLSKLTKGRLYYADEEIHL
-639 DGSRHNQVHYAI
+639 S
-651 ERIPLHPG
+651 PG
-659 YNDYT
+659 YNERT
-664 VSYRQI
+664 ITWREA
-670 KIQKDT
+670 KLQKDT
-676 LAGVDYGIET
+676 LRGMSYWLEAPITYLDEDGS
-686 PRDYYDD
+686 YYTSYTGFSR
-693 PQSPE
+693 P
-698 YVPHFNGYNAYN
+698 
-710 PDSEWNNGLAAYIK
+710 NNYLVLEK
-724 KTDTATLDSA
+724 LETATPDSA
-734 IMVSSRNEV
+734 ICISTGSKANLAVWSSGAYATARFITIN
-743 DLVMGKDEG
+743 
-752 YRPYYFVRIPPS
+752 PS
-764 TADTTV
+764 EADTTIAV
-770 TAYTQ
+770 YTQ
-775 PGVRTK
+775 GYVRVN
-781 FTYKGES
+781 FSYKGG
-788 LRKMKMALSRLDMFL
+788 R
-803 GTERTRVVPGSY
+803 VPGFERLNMCY
-815 FTRYSCL
+815 GNEQTRIVPHSRFYYRSL
-822 NLVPGHYTMEGEF
+822 MDLEPGHYTMSGIVAYEDDATGE
-835 YNEGSEEYFPFAVTF
+835 YVLTPFSIAF
-850 TIEAGHPTTIE
+850 DIEANHPTTIE
-861 LCPDPTAVAAAP
+861 LCPDPTAIAAAP

-886 PDGRRISTPQSGLN
+886 PDGRRISTPQPGLN
-900 IIKMTDGSV
+900 IVKMTDGTV

>member
-1 MKIANHLSRVLAATL
+1 MKLTNHLRRVLAAAL

-42 AQTLAADI
+42 AQTLATDI

-69 AANTLDLGS
+69 AANALDLGS
-78 DYYNEEGSSKDKYHK
+78 DYYYDRNSSKDKYHK

-107 GNAWWGNTNKIEFK
+107 GNAWWGNQNKVWLNYETV
-121 FDNLRRYVSGRTDHP
+121 RRQVSGRAGQP

-173 RVTFMPPV
+173 RVAFMPPV
-181 GRDGNAVPA
+181 DRDGNAVPA

-197 IGTARYGF
+197 IGTCNGF
-205 SGASV
+205 GAGP
-210 NMHDLTEPFARYAYK
+210 NMRNLTEPFARYVYK
-225 GDTLRYLVAPNSD
+225 GDTLRYLVAPTSG

-279 VTNGELA
+279 VTNGWLA

-298 KGNNHGYGCYNLG
+298 KGNYHGYGCYNLG
-311 GIFLNTLTAPDGTHA
+311 GICLNTLTAPDGTHA
-326 AYVLPG
+326 AYALPG
-332 RHTFQL
+332 RQTFQL
-338 RMPTVQTTDPD
+338 RLPTVQTTDPD

-403 AHTYVNPPYS
+403 AHTYLNPPYS
-413 WQENKQMSVECKEVS
+413 WQKNAKVSVECKEVS

-518 EKIYIHGQFGDD
+518 EKLYIHGQFGEDR
-530 WYSTRCSA
+530 YSTRCST
-538 FATHHEGCAKSLNPG
+538 FATHHEGCAKSLKPG
-553 TATPVP
+553 TATPMP

-591 TLANTDTLTQTIY
+591 TLGATDTLTQTIY

-614 DFDSDRIYVYTN
+614 DFDSDNIYVYTN
-626 NAPATHLYKRYKV
+626 NAPATHRYKRYKV
-639 DGSRHNQVHYAI
+639 DGSRHKQIHYAL
-651 ERIPLHPG
+651 EEIPLHPG

-710 PDSEWNNGLAAYIK
+710 PYSEWNNGLAAYIK

-743 DLVMGKDEG
+743 DLVMGKDDG

-803 GTERTRVVPGSY
+803 GTERTRVVPESY

-861 LCPDPTAVAAAP
+861 LCPDPTAVAAVP
-873 ADSAPAKAAACYA
+873 ANSAPAKAAACYA
-886 PDGRRISTPQSGLN
+886 PDGRRISTPQPGLN
-900 IIKMTDGSV
+900 IIKMTDGTV